1 MALNKVNNN
10 YNTPLEIKV
19 LQVND
24 SLVVGSSITASNA
37 AFVNG
42 IFYVGVDSLN
52 LATVDHYTAPVAIF
66 SLDNPDN
73 YIQMALKNTAGGANS
88 SADYIAYPD
97 NGNDD
102 YGYID
107 MGITSS
113 GFGDPKFVLTGSNDG
128 YIFMSGVK
136 NTLAVTSATLLN
148 GVVTIV
154 TSTPHG
160 YFQGDT
166 VRLEI
171 NNGIVPT
178 AYYAVTIVNIID
190 RYTFALTTTSSTYV
204 SGILAQITDVYKT
217 TGNGNL
223 VLSTDATGKNNNI
236 VLAAGGLA
244 TDTSQMTVTPNSITI
259 GTANTGS
266 ISLGSVNSASS
277 TFTATAGTNQVTLA
291 SITGVVVGLTVTG
304 HPYVPAG
311 TKVTAIDQTT
321 LIVTLSNTMTGTG
334 SINGTLYFS
343 ASMVGYEHIFQGLT
357 TGTLTVAASPY
368 RIRVPW
374 ACTVVGIS
382 AMVST
387 TPAGSPVIVDV
398 LRAPSGSTTYTTLNT
413 AVTTTVTG
421 TSGQSTITVASA
433 TGIVPGMLVSGT
445 GIATA
450 TGPVVVAVNGTT
462 VTLSVANTGAVSGT
476 GTFSNKVFI
485 NPAAVA
491 SSELAPTI
499 TSLAAGDTLQVSV
512 TQIGSTTAGSNLTA
526 FIRVR
531 TT

>member
-1 MALNKVNNN
+1 MALNKLNNN
-10 YNTPLEIKV
+10 YNTVLEIKK

-204 SGILAQITDVYKT
+204 SGILAQITDVYKIT
-217 TGNGNL
+217 LDKDILTEL
-223 VLSTDATGKNNNI
+223 YEHKHCLSVEDLSLIFGYLHYTEDKAFYNVCLLDYSEIPGEIQSEFKDGKNHEYIALENKI
-236 VLAAGGLA
+236 IYP
-244 TDTSQMTVTPNSITI
+244 DT
-259 GTANTGS
+259 
-266 ISLGSVNSASS
+266 
-277 TFTATAGTNQVTLA
+277 
-291 SITGVVVGLTVTG
+291 
-304 HPYVPAG
+304 PY
-311 TKVTAIDQTT
+311 KV
-321 LIVTLSNTMTGTG
+321 
-334 SINGTLYFS
+334 
-343 ASMVGYEHIFQGLT
+343 
-357 TGTLTVAASPY
+357 
-368 RIRVPW
+368 
-374 ACTVVGIS
+374 
-382 AMVST
+382 
-387 TPAGSPVIVDV
+387 
-398 LRAPSGSTTYTTLNT
+398 
-413 AVTTTVTG
+413 
-421 TSGQSTITVASA
+421 
-433 TGIVPGMLVSGT
+433 
-445 GIATA
+445 
-450 TGPVVVAVNGTT
+450 
-462 VTLSVANTGAVSGT
+462 
-476 GTFSNKVFI
+476 
-485 NPAAVA
+485 
-491 SSELAPTI
+491 EL
-499 TSLAAGDTLQVSV
+499 L
-512 TQIGSTTAGSNLTA
+512 
-526 FIRVR
+526 
-531 TT
+531 